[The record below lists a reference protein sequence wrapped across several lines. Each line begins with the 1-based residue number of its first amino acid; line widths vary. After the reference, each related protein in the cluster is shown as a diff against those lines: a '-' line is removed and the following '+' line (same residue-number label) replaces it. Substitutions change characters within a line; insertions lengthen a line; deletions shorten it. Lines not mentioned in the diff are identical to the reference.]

1 MSHIWEDKKV
11 LITGATG
18 MVGSWL
24 AKNLIKRKAVV
35 VALVRDIDYRTEFYR
50 SGDYMESHVVNGSL
64 EDFSTTERAINEYEI
79 DTVFHLGAQTI
90 VGAGYREPLQTF
102 ESNIRGTYNILESC
116 RRHNDL
122 VKRIVIASSDKAY
135 GISNK
140 LPYTEDM
147 QLKGSH
153 PYDVSKTC
161 TDLLAQTYFHTY
173 ELPLAIARCGNIYG
187 GGDLNWSRIV
197 PGTIRSLLN
206 NQRPVI
212 RSNGKFIREYIYIND
227 VIEAYLKLAESA
239 NKKGI
244 SGEAFNFSTESRMS
258 VIEIMNVIR
267 EIMGKNELEPE
278 ILNQNLKEI
287 PEQSLS
293 AKKAHDVLGWH
304 SKYDMKKGIS
314 ETIEWYKEF
323 FNVRD

>member
-1 MSHIWEDKKV
+1 MSHTWEDKKV

-50 SGDYMESHVVNGSL
+50 SGDYLESHIVNGSL

-116 RRHNDL
+116 RRHKDL

-135 GISNK
+135 GISDK

-147 QLKGSH
+147 PLKGSH

-173 ELPLAIARCGNIYG
+173 ELPVAIARCGNIYG

-212 RSNGKFIREYIYIND
+212 RSDGKYIREYIYIND
-227 VIEAYLKLAESA
+227 VIEAYLQLAESA
-239 NKKGI
+239 NKKGV
-244 SGEAFNFSTESRMS
+244 SGEAFNFSTESRMT

-278 ILNQNLKEI
+278 ILNQSLKEI

-293 AKKAHDVLGWH
+293 AKKAHDVLGWY
-304 SKYDMKKGIS
+304 SNYDMNKGMS
-314 ETIEWYKEF
+314 ETIDWYKKF
-323 FNVRD
+323 FNARV